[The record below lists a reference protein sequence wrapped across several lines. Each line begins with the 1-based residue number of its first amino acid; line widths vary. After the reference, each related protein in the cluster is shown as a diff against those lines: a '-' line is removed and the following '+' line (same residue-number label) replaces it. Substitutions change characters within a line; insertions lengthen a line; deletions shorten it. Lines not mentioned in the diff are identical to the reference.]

1 MTNCE
6 MDARINKYFEVLF
19 ENFLNST
26 SSSAAYYQV
35 DCQLKLYGAGIM
47 DTYMIFG
54 ILVLI

>member
-1 MTNCE
+1 

-26 SSSAAYYQV
+26 SSSTAYDQV

-47 DTYMIFG
+47 DTYSDFG
-54 ILVLI
+54 IMELL